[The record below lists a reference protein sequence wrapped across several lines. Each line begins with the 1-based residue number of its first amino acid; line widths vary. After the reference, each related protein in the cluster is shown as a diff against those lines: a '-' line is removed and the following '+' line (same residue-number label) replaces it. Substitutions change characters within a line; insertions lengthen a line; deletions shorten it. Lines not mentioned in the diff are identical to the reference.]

1 MRNSGAR
8 TLIQRKRILTLLAFF
23 EAKLERRGLSHSRC
37 ATCPKTVA
45 GNLLVTA
52 ARHGVRRNDMP
63 DTDAE
68 MGARSICA
76 VNFLNIRSLKT
87 QFQMELQSF
96 CGLASGQV

>member
-1 MRNSGAR
+1 
-8 TLIQRKRILTLLAFF
+8 
-23 EAKLERRGLSHSRC
+23 
-37 ATCPKTVA
+37 
-45 GNLLVTA
+45 
-52 ARHGVRRNDMP
+52 MP